1 VRRLLRTIIGA
12 VLVLLLWT
20 GSAAAHETYKVK
32 RGDTLS
38 QIAAS
43 HGVSWPKLYE
53 ANRSVVGGNPDLIFP
68 GQKLTIGEGAKA
80 SKPKAPAPDTAS
92 STSSSTVRPATGAV
106 TSPYGYRT
114 HPITGVYKLHT
125 GIDYAYGDGKARA
138 ARAGRVSVEH
148 PGWAGNL
155 VVIDHGGGA
164 VTRYAH
170 LASVSVSSGQQA
182 AAGDVVGRI
191 GERGLATGPHLHFE
205 VLIDG
210 RFVNPTSW
218 LD

>member
-1 VRRLLRTIIGA
+1 
-12 VLVLLLWT
+12 VLLVWT
-20 GSAAAHETYKVK
+20 GSAAAHETYTVK

-43 HGVSWPKLYE
+43 HDVSWPKLYA
-53 ANRSVVGGNPDLIFP
+53 ANRSIVGGNPDLIFP
-68 GQKLTIGEGAKA
+68 GQKLTIGKGATA
-80 SKPKAPAPDTAS
+80 STRKAPAPDTAS
-92 STSSSTVRPATGAV
+92 SNSSSTVRPATGAV

-125 GIDYAYGDGKARA
+125 GTDYAVGDGNAYA
-138 ARAGRVSVEH
+138 ARAGRVSVEY
-148 PGWAGNL
+148 PSWAGNL
-155 VVIDHGGGA
+155 VVIDHGGGV

-170 LASVSVSSGQQA
+170 LASVSVSTGQQV

-191 GERGLATGPHLHFE
+191 GALGLATGPHLHFE
-205 VLIDG
+205 VLVSG
-210 RFVNPTSW
+210 QFVNPASW

>member
-1 VRRLLRTIIGA
+1 LITALLTAI
-12 VLVLLLWT
+12 VLLA
-20 GSAAAHETYKVK
+20 SASLAGAHETYKVK

-43 HGVSWPKLYE
+43 HDMSWPKLYA
-53 ANRSVVGGNPDLIFP
+53 ANRSIVGGNPDLIFP
-68 GQKLTIGEGAKA
+68 GQKLTIGEGTKA
-80 SKPKAPAPDTAS
+80 SARKAPAPDTES
-92 STSSSTVRPATGAV
+92 SNSSSTVRPATGAV

-138 ARAGRVSVEH
+138 ARAGRVSVEY

-155 VVIDHGGGA
+155 VVIDHGGGV

-170 LASVSVSSGQQA
+170 LASVSVSSGQQVS
-182 AAGDVVGRI
+182 AGDVVGRI
-191 GERGLATGPHLHFE
+191 GARGLATGPHLHFE

-210 RFVNPTSW
+210 RFVNPASW
-218 LD
+218 LN